1 MNSFQFSVFSFQLRG
16 VLAWAFPPRLTKP
29 TCNLNHRLDSDTTQQ
44 STSRWLKPTTDNRQ
58 PPFRRLIT
66 LILPLLFIV
75 VLFMLANWCF
85 PLPKARLHPPV
96 SQIVLDRN
104 GEWLRAFLAD
114 DGMWRI
120 ATSSQQP
127 AISKL
132 TAERIGQ
139 QPVLMADSHLPK
151 NPFTDSRRLMADSHL
166 LHQAILTSEDRWFY
180 YHYGINP
187 VSIATAFYDNLK
199 AGEVVRGGSTITMQ
213 LARLMEP
220 KARSIPNKLI
230 EMFRALQLEHAY
242 SKSEILTSYFNMLPY
257 GGNIVGTAAASRFY
271 FNKPQ
276 HALSL
281 GEAAL
286 LAAIPNAP
294 ERLRPDR
301 FPENAR
307 KARKKV
313 LNRLLARRQISERQW
328 QEAVQEPI
336 PHKRHPLPFKAPHL
350 SRLLVKHAKS
360 TTDDRIYTTI
370 DAQVQETAVRI
381 LREYLDAERKPNLR
395 GSHSTS
401 TGAIIV
407 MDTQS
412 RQVLA
417 MVGSH
422 DFFDRSALGQIN
434 GTLAPRSPGSAL
446 KPFVYALA
454 MEEGLITPETL
465 LFDVPV
471 TYAGYEPVNYDGK
484 YNGYVTARQALA
496 RSLNVPAV
504 NLNARLKNRTSNSPP
519 IQDSKARVGGSTLH
533 AFLKQAGISTLAP
546 AQKYGL
552 SMVLGGCEV
561 NLLELTTLYAGLA
574 NMGEFGPYQL
584 MLSRNSRRK
593 NSSQPSAVSS
603 QKDSQYTGNRKPK
616 AERER
621 SKRPENQSL
630 QRLLRKET
638 CFIITEMLTNA
649 QLPTNTVRNA
659 EAFERTMNL
668 PKIAWK
674 TGTSYGHRD
683 AWCIG
688 YSPKLTIGVWL
699 GNFNGKG
706 VPMLSG
712 TDAATPILFALFT
725 ALTGQDM
732 HGWFTEPEQL
742 KTRQVCA
749 LSGAPVS
756 SHCPVHKEDVYIPG
770 ISSVAVCTIHKRIY
784 VDEATGYSLCSHC
797 RKNSRQPSAVS
808 RQQNS
813 DQRSALSRKPIRGLR
828 RSQQESVTSTESLLT
843 EGFRKPK
850 VSESHSTTH
859 TVLNETQ
866 AQIFEEWPA
875 DAATWLAE
883 NGFAVSVLPKHNP
896 LCTGTIAGNAPI
908 ILSPAADTI
917 YYIREGIPLENQKI
931 RLTAS
936 ASSRT
941 QDLFWFL
948 DGELIFQGS
957 AGEQYWLTP
966 ARGKHVLTCVDAEG
980 RSATRPLHISLIR

>member
-1 MNSFQFSVFSFQLRG
+1 MMKNSYQSEPSTRLRYNTAKHELAVRVFSYQFWHNLWQ
-16 VLAWAFPPRLTKP
+16 VCFRLP
-29 TCNLNHRLDSDTTQQ
+29 LQGLL
-44 STSRWLKPTTDNRQ
+44 LKTVN
-58 PPFRRLIT
+58 RRLIT
-66 LILPLLFIV
+66 LMLPLFLIIT
-75 VLFMLANWCF
+75 LSMLANWCF

-114 DGMWRI
+114 DSMWRFSRQLSVI
-120 ATSSQQP
+120 SYQSQEVFDKPDTS
-127 AISKL
+127 L
-132 TAERIGQ
+132 TENSYREA
-139 QPVLMADSHLPK
+139 
-151 NPFTDSRRLMADSHL
+151 NTTTDNYF
-166 LHQAILTSEDRWFY
+166 LHQAMLTSEDRWFY

-187 VSIATAFYDNLK
+187 VSIATALYDNLK

-213 LARLMEP
+213 VARLMEP

-230 EMFRALQLEHAY
+230 EMFRALQLEHTY
-242 SKSEILTSYFNMLPY
+242 SKSEILTFYFNMLPY

-307 KARKKV
+307 KAREKV
-313 LNRLLARRQISERQW
+313 LNRLLARRQISEQQW
-328 QEAVQEPI
+328 QEATQEPI
-336 PHKRHPLPFKAPHL
+336 PRKRYPLPFKAPHL
-350 SRLLVKHAKS
+350 SRMLVKENRSHAKPYPS
-360 TTDDRIYTTI
+360 TRLPHLQRHEWMGKTDGRIYTTI
-370 DAQVQETAVRI
+370 DARVQETAVRT
-381 LREYLDAERKPNLR
+381 LSEYLEAERKLSLR

-407 MDTQS
+407 MDTQN
-412 RQVLA
+412 RHVLA

-422 DFFDRSALGQIN
+422 DFFDREALGQVN

-454 MEEGLITPETL
+454 MEQGLITPETL
-465 LFDVPV
+465 LFDVPI
-471 TYAGYEPVNYDGK
+471 TYAGYEPVNYNGK

-504 NLNARLKNRTSNSPP
+504 NLNARLKNRTSNSTP
-519 IQDSKARVGGSTLH
+519 IQHSKARVGGSTLH

-561 NLLELTTLYAGLA
+561 NLLELTTLYVGLA
-574 NMGEFGPYQL
+574 NMGEFGSYQL
-584 MLSRNSRRK
+584 TLPRNSRRGEVTSPLQGFRK
-593 NSSQPSAVSS
+593 PRVENHSSQH
-603 QKDSQYTGNRKPK
+603 
-616 AERER
+616 
-621 SKRPENQSL
+621 
-630 QRLLRKET
+630 LLRKET
-638 CFIITEMLTNA
+638 SFIITEMLTDS
-649 QLPTNTVRNA
+649 QLPTNTVKNP

-688 YSPKLTIGVWL
+688 YSPTLTIGVWL

-706 VPMLSG
+706 APMLSG
-712 TDAATPILFALFT
+712 AEAATPILFALFT
-725 ALTGQDM
+725 ALTGQDT
-732 HGWFTEPEQL
+732 HRWFTKPEQL

-756 SHCPVHKEDVYIPG
+756 SHCPVHKDDVYIPG

-784 VDEATGYSLCSHC
+784 VNEATGYSLCSHC
-797 RKNSRQPSAVS
+797 RKNSS
-808 RQQNS
+808 R
-813 DQRSALSRKPIRGLR
+813 RG
-828 RSQQESVTSTESLLT
+828 EVTSPLQ
-843 EGFRKPK
+843 GFRKPK
-850 VSESHSTTH
+850 AESHFTTD
-859 TVLNETQ
+859 TSLKDAQ

-875 DAATWLAE
+875 NAATWLAE
-883 NGFAVSVLPKHNP
+883 NGFAVPVLPKHNP

-908 ILSPAADTI
+908 ILSPAEDTI
-917 YYIREGIPLENQKI
+917 YYIREGVPLENQKI
-931 RLTAS
+931 RLIAS

-948 DGELIFQGS
+948 DGELIFQGN

-966 ARGKHVLTCVDAEG
+966 TKGKHVLTCVDAEG
-980 RSATRPLHISLIR
+980 RSATRPLHISVFN

>member
-1 MNSFQFSVFSFQLRG
+1 ML
-16 VLAWAFPPRLTKP
+16 P
-29 TCNLNHRLDSDTTQQ
+29 
-44 STSRWLKPTTDNRQ
+44 
-58 PPFRRLIT
+58 
-66 LILPLLFIV
+66 PLLIAT
-75 VLFMLANWCF
+75 LFMLGNWCF
-85 PLPKARLHPPV
+85 PLPKTRLHPPV

-114 DGMWRI
+114 DGMWRFSRQLSVI
-120 ATSSQQP
+120 SDQSQEVFDKP
-127 AISKL
+127 VRSL
-132 TAERIGQ
+132 TDNRKPI
-139 QPVLMADSHLPK
+139 
-151 NPFTDSRRLMADSHL
+151 TDNYL
-166 LHQAILTSEDRWFY
+166 LHQAILTSEDKWFY

-187 VSIATAFYDNLK
+187 VSIGTALYDNLK

-220 KARSIPNKLI
+220 KARNIPNKLI
-230 EMFRALQLEHAY
+230 EMFRAVQLEHTY
-242 SKSEILTSYFNMLPY
+242 SKSEILAFYFNMLPY

-307 KARKKV
+307 KAREKV
-313 LNRLLARRQISERQW
+313 LNRLLARRQISQQQW

-336 PHKRHPLPFKAPHL
+336 PHKHHPLPFKAPHL
-350 SRLLVKHAKS
+350 SRMLVKENRWSAKPIK
-360 TTDDRIYTTI
+360 DDRIYTTI
-370 DAQVQETAVRI
+370 DAKVQETAARI
-381 LREYLDAERKPNLR
+381 LNEYLVDAERQPSLR

-401 TGAIIV
+401 TGALIV
-407 MDTQS
+407 MDTQN
-412 RQVLA
+412 RHVLA

-422 DFFDRSALGQIN
+422 DFFDRKALGQIN

-454 MEEGLITPETL
+454 MEKGLITPETL

-471 TYAGYEPVNYDGK
+471 THADYTPVNYDGK

-504 NLNARLKNRTSNSPP
+504 NLTARLENST
-519 IQDSKARVGGSTLH
+519 AHVGGSTLH
-533 AFLKQAGISTLAP
+533 TFLKRAGISTLAP

-584 MLSRNSRRK
+584 TLPRNSQQK
-593 NSSQPSAVSS
+593 SGHQPSAISS
-603 QKDSQYTGNRKPK
+603 QSQDGSERLIPLNRPFPT
-616 AERER
+616 AESER
-621 SKRPENQSL
+621 SERLESHFT

-638 CFIITEMLTNA
+638 SFIITEMLTKS
-649 QLPTNTVRNA
+649 QLPTNTVKNP

-688 YSPKLTIGVWL
+688 YSPTLTIGVWL
-699 GNFNGKG
+699 GNFDGKG
-706 VPMLSG
+706 TPMLSG

-725 ALTGQDM
+725 ALTGQDT
-732 HGWFTEPEQL
+732 HRWFTKPEQL
-742 KTRQVCA
+742 KTRYVCA

-756 SHCPVHKEDVYIPG
+756 PHCPTHKEDVYIPG
-770 ISSVAVCTIHKRIY
+770 ISSVAVCSIHKRIY
-784 VDEATGYSLCSHC
+784 VDKTTGYSLCSHC
-797 RKNSRQPSAVS
+797 RIPNYG
-808 RQQNS
+808 N
-813 DQRSALSRKPIRGLR
+813 LGL
-828 RSQQESVTSTESLLT
+828 QT
-843 EGFRKPK
+843 
-850 VSESHSTTH
+850 SHSAGVLKRKTH
-859 TVLNETQ
+859 RGDISAE
-866 AQIFEEWPA
+866 AIKIFEEWPA

-883 NGFAVSVLPKHNP
+883 NGFAVSILPEHNP
-896 LCTGTIAGNAPI
+896 LCTGTIAGNAPV
-908 ILSPAADTI
+908 ILSPAENTI
-917 YYIREGIPLENQKI
+917 YYIREGVPLETQKI

-948 DGELIFQGS
+948 DGELIFRGN
-957 AGEQYWLTP
+957 AGKEYWLTP
-966 ARGKHVLTCVDAEG
+966 AKGKHVLTCVDAEG

>member
-1 MNSFQFSVFSFQLRG
+1 MMKNSYQSEPSTRLRYNTAKHELGIRVFSYQFWHNLWQ
-16 VLAWAFPPRLTKP
+16 VCFRLP
-29 TCNLNHRLDSDTTQQ
+29 LQGLL
-44 STSRWLKPTTDNRQ
+44 LKTVN
-58 PPFRRLIT
+58 RRLIT
-66 LILPLLFIV
+66 LMLPLFLIIT
-75 VLFMLANWCF
+75 LSMLANWCF

-114 DGMWRI
+114 DSMWRFSRQLSVI
-120 ATSSQQP
+120 SYQSQEVFDKPDTS
-127 AISKL
+127 L
-132 TAERIGQ
+132 TENSYREA
-139 QPVLMADSHLPK
+139 
-151 NPFTDSRRLMADSHL
+151 NTTTDNYF
-166 LHQAILTSEDRWFY
+166 LHQAMLTSEDRWFY

-187 VSIATAFYDNLK
+187 VSIATALYDNLK

-213 LARLMEP
+213 VARLMEP

-230 EMFRALQLEHAY
+230 EMFRALQLEHTY
-242 SKSEILTSYFNMLPY
+242 SKSEILTFYFNMLPY

-307 KARKKV
+307 KAREKV
-313 LNRLLARRQISERQW
+313 LNRLLARRQISEQQW
-328 QEAVQEPI
+328 QEATQEPI
-336 PHKRHPLPFKAPHL
+336 PRKRYPLPFKAPHL
-350 SRLLVKHAKS
+350 SRMLVKENRSHAKPYPS
-360 TTDDRIYTTI
+360 TRLPHLQRHEWMGKTDGRIYTTI
-370 DAQVQETAVRI
+370 DARVQETAVRI
-381 LREYLDAERKPNLR
+381 LSEYLEAERKLSLR

-407 MDTQS
+407 MDTQN
-412 RQVLA
+412 RHVLA

-422 DFFDRSALGQIN
+422 DFFDREALGQVN

-454 MEEGLITPETL
+454 MEQGLITPETL
-465 LFDVPV
+465 LFDVPI
-471 TYAGYEPVNYDGK
+471 TYAGYEPVNYNGK

-504 NLNARLKNRTSNSPP
+504 NLNARLKNRTSNSTP
-519 IQDSKARVGGSTLH
+519 IQHSKARVGGSTLH

-561 NLLELTTLYAGLA
+561 NLLELTTLYVGLA
-574 NMGEFGPYQL
+574 NMGEFGSYQL
-584 MLSRNSRRK
+584 TLPRNSRRGEVT
-593 NSSQPSAVSS
+593 SPLQ
-603 QKDSQYTGNRKPK
+603 GFRKP
-616 AERER
+616 RV
-621 SKRPENQSL
+621 ENHSPQH
-630 QRLLRKET
+630 LLRKET
-638 CFIITEMLTNA
+638 SFIITEMLTDS
-649 QLPTNTVRNA
+649 QLPTNTVKNP

-688 YSPKLTIGVWL
+688 YSPTLTIGVWL
-699 GNFNGKG
+699 GNFDGKG
-706 VPMLSG
+706 APMLSG
-712 TDAATPILFALFT
+712 AEAATPILFALFT
-725 ALTGQDM
+725 ALTGQDT
-732 HGWFTEPEQL
+732 HRWFTKPEQL

-756 SHCPVHKEDVYIPG
+756 SHCPVHKDDVYIPG

-784 VDEATGYSLCSHC
+784 VNEATGYSLCSHC
-797 RKNSRQPSAVS
+797 RKNSSQQSAVS
-808 RQQNS
+808 SQKDSQYTE
-813 DQRSALSRKPIRGLR
+813 SRKP
-828 RSQQESVTSTESLLT
+828 
-843 EGFRKPK
+843 KA
-850 VSESHSTTH
+850 ESHFTTD
-859 TVLNETQ
+859 TSLKDAQ

-875 DAATWLAE
+875 NAATWLAE
-883 NGFAVSVLPKHNP
+883 NGFAVPVLPKHNP

-908 ILSPAADTI
+908 ILSPAEDTI
-917 YYIREGIPLENQKI
+917 YYIREGVPLENQKI
-931 RLTAS
+931 RLIAS

-948 DGELIFQGS
+948 DGELIFQGN
-957 AGEQYWLTP
+957 AAEQYWLTP
-966 ARGKHVLTCVDAEG
+966 TKGKHVLTCVDAEG
-980 RSATRPLHISLIR
+980 RSATRPLHISVFN

>member
-1 MNSFQFSVFSFQLRG
+1 MG
-16 VLAWAFPPRLTKP
+16 IWALFHYVSQWYLVCVNAIGDLFAQKAGPSG
-29 TCNLNHRLDSDTTQQ
+29 DD
-44 STSRWLKPTTDNRQ
+44 
-58 PPFRRLIT
+58 FRRLTAILLT
-66 LILPLLFIV
+66 ADYQKKCKKIVWLFPFLLIAIF
-75 VLFMLANWCF
+75 FTLANWCF

-120 ATSSQQP
+120 AVSSQQS
-127 AISKL
+127 AVSKEGSVIESDTQL
-132 TAERIGQ
+132 PQAPESREPRAE
-139 QPVLMADSHLPK
+139 SH
-151 NPFTDSRRLMADSHL
+151 F

-187 VSIATAFYDNLK
+187 VSLATAFYDNLK

-220 KARSIPNKLI
+220 KARTIPNKLI
-230 EMFRALQLEHAY
+230 EMFRALQFEHTY
-242 SKSEILTSYFNMLPY
+242 SKSEILTFYFNMLPY

-286 LAAIPNAP
+286 LAVIPNAP

-307 KARKKV
+307 KAREKV
-313 LNRLLARRQISERQW
+313 LNRLLARRLISEQQW
-328 QEAVQEPI
+328 QEAVREPI

-350 SRLLVKHAKS
+350 SRMLAKHAKS
-360 TTDDRIYTTI
+360 TINGRIYTTI
-370 DAQVQETAVRI
+370 DAKVQATAARI
-381 LREYLDAERKPNLR
+381 LREYLDAERKPSLR

-412 RQVLA
+412 RHVLA

-454 MEEGLITPETL
+454 MEDGLITPETL

-504 NLNARLKNRTSNSPP
+504 NLNARLKN
-519 IQDSKARVGGSTLH
+519 VTLH

-574 NMGEFGPYQL
+574 NMGEFGHYQL
-584 MLSRNSRRK
+584 TLSEPIFRQTSSDLAEGSR
-593 NSSQPSAVSS
+593 AG
-603 QKDSQYTGNRKPK
+603 T
-616 AERER
+616 R
-621 SKRPENQSL
+621 SYNKSGA
-630 QRLLRKET
+630 QRLLGKET
-638 CFIITEMLTNA
+638 SFIITEMLTNS
-649 QLPTNTVRNA
+649 QLPTNTVRNP

-699 GNFNGKG
+699 GNFDGKG
-706 VPMLSG
+706 APMLSG

-725 ALTGQDM
+725 ALTGQNT
-732 HGWFTEPEQL
+732 HRWFTKPEQL

-756 SHCPVHKEDVYIPG
+756 SHCPVHKEDMYIPG

-797 RKNSRQPSAVS
+797 RKNSHQPSAVS
-808 RQQNS
+808 RQKNS
-813 DQRSALSRKPIRGLR
+813 EYIGSRKP
-828 RSQQESVTSTESLLT
+828 
-843 EGFRKPK
+843 KA
-850 VSESHSTTH
+850 ESHSAIH
-859 TVLNETQ
+859 TSLNE

-883 NGFAVSVLPKHNP
+883 NGFAVSVLPEHNP
-896 LCTGTIAGNAPI
+896 LCTGTIAGNAPV
-908 ILSPAADTI
+908 ILSPAEDTI

-980 RSATRPLHISLIR
+980 RSATRPLHISSIR

>member
-1 MNSFQFSVFSFQLRG
+1 MLSFL
-16 VLAWAFPPRLTKP
+16 
-29 TCNLNHRLDSDTTQQ
+29 
-44 STSRWLKPTTDNRQ
+44 
-58 PPFRRLIT
+58 LIV
-66 LILPLLFIV
+66 I
-75 VLFMLANWCF
+75 LFMLANWCF

-114 DGMWRI
+114 DGMWRF
-120 ATSSQQP
+120 SYQSQQIFNKSAP
-127 AISKL
+127 SL
-132 TAERIGQ
+132 TQ
-139 QPVLMADSHLPK
+139 NSHYGT
-151 NPFTDSRRLMADSHL
+151 NATTDTYSPL
-166 LHQAILTSEDRWFY
+166 LHQAILISEDRWFY

-187 VSIATAFYDNLK
+187 ISIATAIYDNLK

-220 KARSIPNKLI
+220 KARNIPNKFI
-230 EMFRALQLEHAY
+230 EMFRAFQLEHAY
-242 SKSEILTSYFNMLPY
+242 SKSEILTFYFNMLPY

-276 HALSL
+276 HTLSL

-307 KARKKV
+307 KAREKV
-313 LNRLLARRQISERQW
+313 LNRLLARRQISEQQW

-336 PHKRHPLPFKAPHL
+336 PHKRYPLPFKAPHL
-350 SRLLVKHAKS
+350 SRLLIKENRKKFGVRNPSHS
-360 TTDDRIYTTI
+360 RTTNGRIHTTI
-370 DAQVQETAVRI
+370 DAKVQDTAAR
-381 LREYLDAERKPNLR
+381 LLSEYLGDAARKPSLR

-407 MDTQS
+407 MDTQN
-412 RQVLA
+412 RHILA

-422 DFFDRSALGQIN
+422 DFFDRKALGQIN

-454 MEEGLITPETL
+454 MQEGLITPETL

-471 TYAGYEPVNYDGK
+471 TYAGYTPVNYDGK

-504 NLNARLKNRTSNSPP
+504 SLNARLKNR
-519 IQDSKARVGGSTLH
+519 TLH

-584 MLSRNSRRK
+584 TK
-593 NSSQPSAVSS
+593 PHQP
-603 QKDSQYTGNRKPK
+603 KTENY
-616 AERER
+616 
-621 SKRPENQSL
+621 SK
-630 QRLLRKET
+630 RLLRQET
-638 CFIITEMLTNA
+638 SFIITEMLTNS
-649 QLPTNTVRNA
+649 QLPTNTVKNP

-688 YSPKLTIGVWL
+688 YSPTFTIGVWL
-699 GNFNGKG
+699 GNFDGKG
-706 VPMLSG
+706 TPMLSG

-725 ALTGQDM
+725 ALTGQDT
-732 HGWFTEPEQL
+732 HHWFTKPEQL
-742 KTRQVCA
+742 KTRQVCT

-756 SHCPVHKEDVYIPG
+756 PHCPTHKEDVYIPG
-770 ISSVAVCTIHKRIY
+770 VSSVTVCAIHKPIY
-784 VDEATGYSLCSHC
+784 VDESTGYSLCSHC
-797 RKNSRQPSAVS
+797 WGNNDGSTGPS
-808 RQQNS
+808 
-813 DQRSALSRKPIRGLR
+813 K
-828 RSQQESVTSTESLLT
+828 
-843 EGFRKPK
+843 K
-850 VSESHSTTH
+850 
-859 TVLNETQ
+859 
-866 AQIFEEWPA
+866 IFEEWPA

-883 NGFAVSVLPKHNP
+883 NGFAVSVLPAHNP
-896 LCTGTIAGNAPI
+896 LCTGTISGNAPI
-908 ILSPAADTI
+908 ILSPAEDTT
-917 YYIREGIPLENQKI
+917 YYIREGVSLENQKI

-948 DGELIFQGS
+948 DGELIFQGN

-966 ARGKHVLTCVDAEG
+966 TKGKHVLTCVDAEG
-980 RSATRPLHISLIR
+980 RSATRPLHISVIR

>member
-1 MNSFQFSVFSFQLRG
+1 MMNRFQFSVFVGAGLPRPYRG
-16 VLAWAFPPRLTKP
+16 FRLTRP
-29 TCNLNHRLDSDTTQQ
+29 PYNGHPLFGRLMAVMLS
-44 STSRWLKPTTDNRQ
+44 LL
-58 PPFRRLIT
+58 LIV
-66 LILPLLFIV
+66 ILY
-75 VLFMLANWCF
+75 MLANWCF
-85 PLPKARLHPPV
+85 PLPKARLHPPI

-114 DGMWRI
+114 DGMWRFSRQSSVI
-120 ATSSQQP
+120 RHQAQEVFDKPDTSVRAGLP
-127 AISKL
+127 RPY
-132 TAERIGQ
+132 ENR
-139 QPVLMADSHLPK
+139 HLK
-151 NPFTDSRRLMADSHL
+151 TDNYL

-187 VSIATAFYDNLK
+187 VSIATAIYDNLK

-220 KARSIPNKLI
+220 KARNIPNKLI
-230 EMFRALQLEHAY
+230 EMFRALQLENAY
-242 SKSEILTSYFNMLPY
+242 SKSEILRFYFNMLPY

-307 KARKKV
+307 KAREKV
-313 LNRLLARRQISERQW
+313 LNRLLARRHISEQQW

-336 PHKRHPLPFKAPHL
+336 PHKRYPLPFKAPHL
-350 SRLLVKHAKS
+350 SRLLIKENRKKFGVRNPSHS
-360 TTDDRIYTTI
+360 QTTNGRIHTTI
-370 DAQVQETAVRI
+370 DAKVQGTAARI
-381 LREYLDAERKPNLR
+381 LNEYLVDAARKPSLR

-407 MDTQS
+407 MDT
-412 RQVLA
+412 RNRHVLA

-422 DFFDRSALGQIN
+422 DFFDRKAFGQIN

-471 TYAGYEPVNYDGK
+471 THADYTPVNYDGK
-484 YNGYVTARQALA
+484 YNGYITARQALA

-504 NLNARLKNRTSNSPP
+504 NLNARLKNR
-519 IQDSKARVGGSTLH
+519 TLH

-584 MLSRNSRRK
+584 TKRPHLK
-593 NSSQPSAVSS
+593 TENSS
-603 QKDSQYTGNRKPK
+603 K
-616 AERER
+616 
-621 SKRPENQSL
+621 
-630 QRLLRKET
+630 RLLRQET
-638 CFIITEMLTNA
+638 SFIITEMLTNS
-649 QLPTNTVRNA
+649 QLPTNTVKNP
-659 EAFERTMNL
+659 EAFERTLNL

-688 YSPKLTIGVWL
+688 YSPTLTIGVWL
-699 GNFNGKG
+699 GNFDGKG
-706 VPMLSG
+706 TPLLSG

-725 ALTGQDM
+725 ALTGQDT
-732 HGWFTEPEQL
+732 HHWFTKPEQL
-742 KTRQVCA
+742 KTRPVCA

-756 SHCPVHKEDVYIPG
+756 PHCPTHKEDVYIPG
-770 ISSVAVCTIHKRIY
+770 VSSVAVCGMHKRIY

-797 RKNSRQPSAVS
+797 RGNSY
-808 RQQNS
+808 
-813 DQRSALSRKPIRGLR
+813 RSAGHAK
-828 RSQQESVTSTESLLT
+828 
-843 EGFRKPK
+843 K
-850 VSESHSTTH
+850 
-859 TVLNETQ
+859 
-866 AQIFEEWPA
+866 IFEEWPA

-883 NGFAVSVLPKHNP
+883 NGFAVSILPAHNP
-896 LCTGTIAGNAPI
+896 LCTGTIAGNVPI
-908 ILSPAADTI
+908 ILSPAEDTI
-917 YYIREGIPLENQKI
+917 YYIREGVPLENQKI

-948 DGELIFQGS
+948 DGALIFQGK

-966 ARGKHVLTCVDAEG
+966 IRGKHVLTCVDAEG
-980 RSATRPLHISLIR
+980 RSATRPLHIKAYN

>member
-1 MNSFQFSVFSFQLRG
+1 MKSFQFSVFSFQLRG
-16 VLAWAFPPRLTKP
+16 FRLTRSP
-29 TCNLNHRLDSDTTQQ
+29 YNRQL
-44 STSRWLKPTTDNRQ
+44 TTDTRH
-58 PPFRRLIT
+58 PLFRRLIIFM
-66 LILPLLFIV
+66 LPPLLIAT
-75 VLFMLANWCF
+75 LFMLANWCF

-120 ATSSQQP
+120 ASR
-127 AISKL
+127 L
-132 TAERIGQ
+132 TAERGAQ
-139 QPVLMADSHLPK
+139 QPMLMADS
-151 NPFTDSRRLMADSHL
+151 RL
-166 LHQAILTSEDRWFY
+166 LHQAILTSEDKWFY

-187 VSIATAFYDNLK
+187 VSIATAIYDNLK

-220 KARSIPNKLI
+220 KARNIPNKLI
-230 EMFRALQLEHAY
+230 EMFRAVQLEHAY
-242 SKSEILTSYFNMLPY
+242 SKSEILASYFNMLPY
-257 GGNIVGTAAASRFY
+257 GGNIVGTAAAARFY

-307 KARKKV
+307 KAREKV
-313 LNRLLARRQISERQW
+313 LNRLLARRQISQQQW

-350 SRLLVKHAKS
+350 SRMLVKKNHWSATSKK
-360 TTDDRIYTTI
+360 DGRIYTTI
-370 DAQVQETAVRI
+370 DAKVQETAARI
-381 LREYLDAERKPNLR
+381 LNEYLVDAERHPSLR

-401 TGAIIV
+401 TGAVIV
-407 MDTQS
+407 MDTQN
-412 RQVLA
+412 RHVLA

-422 DFFDRSALGQIN
+422 DFFDRKALGQIN
-434 GTLAPRSPGSAL
+434 GTLAPRSPGSTL

-471 TYAGYEPVNYDGK
+471 THADYTPVNYDGK

-504 NLNARLKNRTSNSPP
+504 NLMARLENST
-519 IQDSKARVGGSTLH
+519 ARVGGSTLH

-584 MLSRNSRRK
+584 TLPRNSQQK
-593 NSSQPSAVSS
+593 SGNQQSAISSQFQDGS
-603 QKDSQYTGNRKPK
+603 
-616 AERER
+616 ER
-621 SKRPENQSL
+621 SIPLNRRFPTAESEHSERL
-630 QRLLRKET
+630 ESHFTQRLLRKET
-638 CFIITEMLTNA
+638 SFIITEMLTES
-649 QLPTNTVRNA
+649 QLPTNTVKNP

-688 YSPKLTIGVWL
+688 YSPTLTIGVWL
-699 GNFNGKG
+699 GNFDGKG
-706 VPMLSG
+706 TPMLSG

-725 ALTGQDM
+725 ALTGQDT
-732 HGWFTEPEQL
+732 HRWFTKPEQL
-742 KTRQVCA
+742 KIRHVCA

-756 SHCPVHKEDVYIPG
+756 PHCPTHKEDVYIPG
-770 ISSVAVCTIHKRIY
+770 ISSVAVCSIHKRIY
-784 VDEATGYSLCSHC
+784 VDKTTGYSLCSHC
-797 RKNSRQPSAVS
+797 RIPNYGNLGLQTSHSAGVIK
-808 RQQNS
+808 
-813 DQRSALSRKPIRGLR
+813 RKPHKGDI
-828 RSQQESVTSTESLLT
+828 SVVE
-843 EGFRKPK
+843 
-850 VSESHSTTH
+850 
-859 TVLNETQ
+859 

-883 NGFAVSVLPKHNP
+883 NGFAVSILPEHNP
-896 LCTGTIAGNAPI
+896 LCTRTIAGNAPV
-908 ILSPAADTI
+908 ILSPAENTI
-917 YYIREGIPLENQKI
+917 YYIREGVPLENQKI

-948 DGELIFQGS
+948 DGALIFRGN
-957 AGEQYWLTP
+957 AGKEYWLTP
-966 ARGKHVLTCVDAEG
+966 ARGKYVLTCVDAEG

>member
-1 MNSFQFSVFSFQLRG
+1 MMKNSYQSEPSTRLRYNTAKHKLGIRVFSYQFWHNLWQ
-16 VLAWAFPPRLTKP
+16 VCFRLP
-29 TCNLNHRLDSDTTQQ
+29 LQGLL
-44 STSRWLKPTTDNRQ
+44 LKTVN
-58 PPFRRLIT
+58 RRLIT
-66 LILPLLFIV
+66 LMLPLFLIIT
-75 VLFMLANWCF
+75 LSMLANWCF

-114 DGMWRI
+114 DGMWRFSRQLSEKR
-120 ATSSQQP
+120 ALLNENL
-127 AISKL
+127 L
-132 TAERIGQ
+132 TENRQ
-139 QPVLMADSHLPK
+139 LK
-151 NPFTDSRRLMADSHL
+151 TENYW
-166 LHQAILTSEDRWFY
+166 LHQAMLTSEDRWFY

-187 VSIATAFYDNLK
+187 VSIATALYDNLK

-213 LARLMEP
+213 VARLMKP

-230 EMFRALQLEHAY
+230 EMFRALQLEHTY
-242 SKSEILTSYFNMLPY
+242 SKSEILTFYFNMLPY

-276 HALSL
+276 HVLSL

-307 KARKKV
+307 KAREKV
-313 LNRLLARRQISERQW
+313 LNRLLARRQISEQQW

-336 PHKRHPLPFKAPHL
+336 PRKRYPLPFKAPHL
-350 SRLLVKHAKS
+350 SRMLVKKAVSRQPSAVSKERNVS
-360 TTDDRIYTTI
+360 GTLASLLKTESRKPKAIPPTTDGRIYTTI
-370 DAQVQETAVRI
+370 DARVQETAVRI
-381 LREYLDAERKPNLR
+381 LSEYLEAERKLSLR

-407 MDTQS
+407 MHTQN
-412 RQVLA
+412 RHVLA

-422 DFFDRSALGQIN
+422 DFFDREALGQVN

-454 MEEGLITPETL
+454 MEQGLITPETL
-465 LFDVPV
+465 LFDVPI
-471 TYAGYEPVNYDGK
+471 TYAGYEPVNYNGK

-504 NLNARLKNRTSNSPP
+504 NLNARLKNRTSNSTP
-519 IQDSKARVGGSTLH
+519 IQHSKARVGGSTLH

-561 NLLELTTLYAGLA
+561 NLLELTTLYVGLA
-574 NMGEFGPYQL
+574 NMGEFGSYQL
-584 MLSRNSRRK
+584 TLPRNSHQFPSAI
-593 NSSQPSAVSS
+593 SSQQEGVTS
-603 QKDSQYTGNRKPK
+603 
-616 AERER
+616 
-621 SKRPENQSL
+621 PENQSS

-638 CFIITEMLTNA
+638 SFIITEMLTDS
-649 QLPTNTVRNA
+649 QLPTNTVKNP

-688 YSPKLTIGVWL
+688 YSPTLTIGVWL
-699 GNFNGKG
+699 GNFDGKG
-706 VPMLSG
+706 APMLSG
-712 TDAATPILFALFT
+712 AEAATPILFALFT
-725 ALTGQDM
+725 ALTGQDT
-732 HGWFTEPEQL
+732 HRWFTKPEQL

-756 SHCPVHKEDVYIPG
+756 SHCPVHKDDVYIPG

-784 VDEATGYSLCSHC
+784 VNEATGYSLCSHC
-797 RKNSRQPSAVS
+797 RKNSSQQSAVS
-808 RQQNS
+808 SQKDSQYTE
-813 DQRSALSRKPIRGLR
+813 SRKP
-828 RSQQESVTSTESLLT
+828 
-843 EGFRKPK
+843 KA
-850 VSESHSTTH
+850 ESHFTTD
-859 TVLNETQ
+859 TSLKDAQ

-875 DAATWLAE
+875 NAATWLAE
-883 NGFAVSVLPKHNP
+883 NGFAVPVLPKHNP

-908 ILSPAADTI
+908 ILSPAEDTI
-917 YYIREGIPLENQKI
+917 YYIREGVPLENQKI
-931 RLTAS
+931 RLIAS

-948 DGELIFQGS
+948 DGELIFQGN
-957 AGEQYWLTP
+957 AAEQYWLTP
-966 ARGKHVLTCVDAEG
+966 TKGKHVLTCVDAEG
-980 RSATRPLHISLIR
+980 RSATRPLHISVF

>member
-1 MNSFQFSVFSFQLRG
+1 MRNSYRKNGYRLSVIGYWLRERFVKSDPSLTDDRQL
-16 VLAWAFPPRLTKP
+16 FP
-29 TCNLNHRLDSDTTQQ
+29 
-44 STSRWLKPTTDNRQ
+44 
-58 PPFRRLIT
+58 RRLIT
-66 LILPLLFIV
+66 LMLPFLLIAT
-75 VLFMLANWCF
+75 LFMLANWCF
-85 PLPKARLHPPV
+85 PLPKVRLHPPI

-120 ATSSQQP
+120 AVSHQP
-127 AISKL
+127 SAVSK
-132 TAERIGQ
+132 I
-139 QPVLMADSHLPK
+139 ADSRTVLTTK
-151 NPFTDSRRLMADSHL
+151 QADSYSPL
-166 LHQAILTSEDRWFY
+166 LHQATLTSEDRWFY

-187 VSIATAFYDNLK
+187 VSIATAFYDNLR

-220 KARSIPNKLI
+220 KARTIPNKLI
-230 EMFRALQLEHAY
+230 EMFRALQLEQAY
-242 SKSEILTSYFNMLPY
+242 SKSEILTFYFNMLPY

-301 FPENAR
+301 FPENAQ
-307 KARKKV
+307 KAREKV
-313 LNRLLARRQISERQW
+313 LNRLLARRQISEQQW

-336 PHKRHPLPFKAPHL
+336 PHKRYPLPFKAPHL
-350 SRLLVKHAKS
+350 SRMLVKEKRYRSQIQSKFTKNPILTTEKSAQNLIVKNAKPLPS
-360 TTDDRIYTTI
+360 TRALLDVSEDELMVKTDGRIYTTI
-370 DAQVQETAVRI
+370 DAKVQETAVRI
-381 LREYLDAERKPNLR
+381 LREYLDAERQPSLR

-407 MDTQS
+407 MDTQN
-412 RQVLA
+412 RHVLA

-504 NLNARLKNRTSNSPP
+504 NLNARLKN
-519 IQDSKARVGGSTLH
+519 VTLH
-533 AFLKQAGISTLAP
+533 AFLKQTGISTLAP
-546 AQKYGL
+546 AQRYGL

-574 NMGEFGPYQL
+574 NMGEFGLYQL
-584 MLSRNSRRK
+584 MLPR
-593 NSSQPSAVSS
+593 NSSQQEGVTS
-603 QKDSQYTGNRKPK
+603 
-616 AERER
+616 
-621 SKRPENQSL
+621 PENRSPL
-630 QRLLRKET
+630 RLLRKET
-638 CFIITEMLTNA
+638 SFIITEMLTNS
-649 QLPTNTVRNA
+649 QLPTNTVRNP

-688 YSPKLTIGVWL
+688 YSPTLTIGVWL
-699 GNFNGKG
+699 GNFDGKG
-706 VPMLSG
+706 APMLSG

-725 ALTGQDM
+725 ALTGQDT
-732 HGWFTEPEQL
+732 HHWFTKPEQL

-756 SHCPVHKEDVYIPG
+756 SYCPVHKEDVYIPG
-770 ISSVAVCTIHKRIY
+770 ISSVAVCTMHKRIY

-797 RKNSRQPSAVS
+797 RNLPTAAR
-808 RQQNS
+808 
-813 DQRSALSRKPIRGLR
+813 RKEHD
-828 RSQQESVTSTESLLT
+828 SHFTSGTS
-843 EGFRKPK
+843 FND
-850 VSESHSTTH
+850 V
-859 TVLNETQ
+859 Q

-883 NGFAVSVLPKHNP
+883 NGFAVSVLPEHNP
-896 LCTGTIAGNAPI
+896 LCTGTIAGNAPV
-908 ILSPAADTI
+908 ILSPAEDTI
-917 YYIREGIPLENQKI
+917 YYIREGIPLKNQKI

-948 DGELIFQGS
+948 DGELIFQGN

-980 RSATRPLHISLIR
+980 RSATRPLHISVIR

>member
-1 MNSFQFSVFSFQLRG
+1 MLSFL
-16 VLAWAFPPRLTKP
+16 
-29 TCNLNHRLDSDTTQQ
+29 
-44 STSRWLKPTTDNRQ
+44 
-58 PPFRRLIT
+58 LIV
-66 LILPLLFIV
+66 I
-75 VLFMLANWCF
+75 LFMLANWCF

-114 DGMWRI
+114 DGMWRF
-120 ATSSQQP
+120 SYQSQQIFNTSAP
-127 AISKL
+127 SL
-132 TAERIGQ
+132 TQ
-139 QPVLMADSHLPK
+139 NSHYGT
-151 NPFTDSRRLMADSHL
+151 NATTDTYSPL
-166 LHQAILTSEDRWFY
+166 LHQAILISEDRWFY

-187 VSIATAFYDNLK
+187 ISIATAIYDNLK

-220 KARSIPNKLI
+220 KARNIPNKFI
-230 EMFRALQLEHAY
+230 EMFRAFQLEHAY
-242 SKSEILTSYFNMLPY
+242 SKSEILTFYFNMLPY

-276 HALSL
+276 HTLSL

-307 KARKKV
+307 KAREKV
-313 LNRLLARRQISERQW
+313 LNRLLARRQISEQQW

-336 PHKRHPLPFKAPHL
+336 PHKRYPLPFKAPHL
-350 SRLLVKHAKS
+350 SRLLIKENRKKFGVRNPSHS
-360 TTDDRIYTTI
+360 RTTNGRIHTTI
-370 DAQVQETAVRI
+370 DAKVQDTAAR
-381 LREYLDAERKPNLR
+381 LLNEYLVDAARKPSLR
-395 GSHSTS
+395 GSHSTG

-407 MDTQS
+407 MDTQN
-412 RQVLA
+412 RHILA

-422 DFFDRSALGQIN
+422 DFFDRKALGQIN

-446 KPFVYALA
+446 KPFAYALA

-471 TYAGYEPVNYDGK
+471 TYADYTPVNYDGK

-504 NLNARLKNRTSNSPP
+504 NLNARLKNR
-519 IQDSKARVGGSTLH
+519 TLH

-584 MLSRNSRRK
+584 TK
-593 NSSQPSAVSS
+593 PHQP
-603 QKDSQYTGNRKPK
+603 KTENH
-616 AERER
+616 
-621 SKRPENQSL
+621 SK
-630 QRLLRKET
+630 RLLRQET
-638 CFIITEMLTNA
+638 SFIITEMLTNS
-649 QLPTNTVRNA
+649 QLPTNTVKNP

-688 YSPKLTIGVWL
+688 YSPTFTIGVWL
-699 GNFNGKG
+699 GNFDGKG
-706 VPMLSG
+706 TPMLSG

-725 ALTGQDM
+725 ALTGQDT
-732 HGWFTEPEQL
+732 HHWFTKPEQL

-756 SHCPVHKEDVYIPG
+756 PHCPTHKEDVYIPG
-770 ISSVAVCTIHKRIY
+770 VSSVAVCAIHKPIY
-784 VDEATGYSLCSHC
+784 VDESTGYSLCSHC
-797 RKNSRQPSAVS
+797 WGNNDGSTGPS
-808 RQQNS
+808 
-813 DQRSALSRKPIRGLR
+813 K
-828 RSQQESVTSTESLLT
+828 
-843 EGFRKPK
+843 K
-850 VSESHSTTH
+850 
-859 TVLNETQ
+859 
-866 AQIFEEWPA
+866 IFEEWPA

-883 NGFAVSVLPKHNP
+883 NGFAVSVLPAHNP
-896 LCTGTIAGNAPI
+896 LCTGTISGNAPI
-908 ILSPAADTI
+908 ILSPAEDTT
-917 YYIREGIPLENQKI
+917 YYIREGVSLENQKI

-948 DGELIFQGS
+948 DGELIFQGN

-966 ARGKHVLTCVDAEG
+966 TRGKHVLTCVDAEG
-980 RSATRPLHISLIR
+980 RSATRPLHISVIR

>member
-1 MNSFQFSVFSFQLRG
+1 MMNSFQFSVFSFQLRG
-16 VLAWAFPPRLTKP
+16 FRLTSP
-29 TCNLNHRLDSDTTQQ
+29 SYNRHPLFGRLMPVMLSF
-44 STSRWLKPTTDNRQ
+44 L
-58 PPFRRLIT
+58 LIV
-66 LILPLLFIV
+66 ILLMV
-75 VLFMLANWCF
+75 ANWCF
-85 PLPKARLHPPV
+85 PLPKARLHPSP
-96 SQIVLDRN
+96 SRIVLDRN
-104 GEWLRAFLAD
+104 GEWLRAFLAE

-120 ATSSQQP
+120 AVSRQQEGIVKRKP
-127 AISKL
+127 L
-132 TAERIGQ
+132 
-139 QPVLMADSHLPK
+139 
-151 NPFTDSRRLMADSHL
+151 TDSRQPIANSRL

-220 KARSIPNKLI
+220 KARNVPNKLI
-230 EMFRALQLEHAY
+230 EMFRALQLEHTY
-242 SKSEILTSYFNMLPY
+242 SKSEILTFYFNMLPY

-307 KARKKV
+307 KAREKV
-313 LNRLLARRQISERQW
+313 LNRLLTHRQISKQ
-328 QEAVQEPI
+328 QCLEASQEPI
-336 PHKRHPLPFKAPHL
+336 PKKRYPLPFKAPHL
-350 SRLLVKHAKS
+350 ARMLVKENRWHAKP
-360 TTDDRIYTTI
+360 TADGRIYTTI
-370 DAQVQETAVRI
+370 DVKVQETAVRI
-381 LREYLDAERKPNLR
+381 LREYLDAERKPSLR

-407 MDTQS
+407 MDTQT
-412 RQVLA
+412 RHVLA

-422 DFFDRSALGQIN
+422 DFFDRMALGQIN

-454 MEEGLITPETL
+454 MEQGLVTPETL

-484 YNGYVTARQALA
+484 YNGYVSARQALA

-504 NLNARLKNRTSNSPP
+504 NLNARLKD
-519 IQDSKARVGGSTLH
+519 ITLH
-533 AFLKQAGISTLAP
+533 AFLKQAGISTLVP

-561 NLLELTTLYAGLA
+561 NLLELTTFYAGLA
-574 NMGEFGPYQL
+574 NMGEFGSYQL
-584 MLSRNSRRK
+584 TKSRTEN
-593 NSSQPSAVSS
+593 
-603 QKDSQYTGNRKPK
+603 DSK
-616 AERER
+616 
-621 SKRPENQSL
+621 
-630 QRLLRKET
+630 RLLREET
-638 CFIITEMLTNA
+638 SFIITEMLTNS
-649 QLPTNTVRNA
+649 QLPTNTVKNP
-659 EAFERTMNL
+659 EAFARTMNL

-683 AWCIG
+683 AWSIG
-688 YSPKLTIGVWL
+688 YSPTLTIGVWL

-706 VPMLSG
+706 APMLSG

-725 ALTGQDM
+725 ALTGQDT
-732 HGWFTEPEQL
+732 HRWFTKPERL

-756 SHCPVHKEDVYIPG
+756 PHCPTHKEDVYIPG
-770 ISSVAVCTIHKRIY
+770 ISSVAVCAIHKRIY

-797 RKNSRQPSAVS
+797 RNLPTP
-808 RQQNS
+808 
-813 DQRSALSRKPIRGLR
+813 DERKEHG
-828 RSQQESVTSTESLLT
+828 
-843 EGFRKPK
+843 
-850 VSESHSTTH
+850 SHSITRTS
-859 TVLNETQ
+859 LNDAQT
-866 AQIFEEWPA
+866 QIFEEWPA

-883 NGFAVSVLPKHNP
+883 NGFAVPVMPEHNP

-917 YYIREGIPLENQKI
+917 YYIREGVPLENQKI
-931 RLTAS
+931 RLIAS
-936 ASSRT
+936 ASNRT
-941 QDLFWFL
+941 QNLFWFL
-948 DGELIFQGS
+948 DGELIFHGN
-957 AGEQYWLTP
+957 AAAQYWLTP
-966 ARGKHVLTCVDAEG
+966 VRGKHVLTCVDAEG
-980 RSATRPLHISLIR
+980 RSATRPLHISVIQ

>member
-1 MNSFQFSVFSFQLRG
+1 MRKRRIAVSTDFFFKKILSAIRRQQKRIVGITNVCNRHKDQLTAVG
-16 VLAWAFPPRLTKP
+16 
-29 TCNLNHRLDSDTTQQ
+29 
-44 STSRWLKPTTDNRQ
+44 
-58 PPFRRLIT
+58 FRRLTATKKKIFW
-66 LILPLLFIV
+66 LLPLFLIII
-75 VLFMLANWCF
+75 LFMLANWRF
-85 PLPKARLHPPV
+85 PLPKARLHPPT
-96 SQIVLDRN
+96 SRIVLDRN

-114 DGMWRI
+114 DGMWRFSRQ
-120 ATSSQQP
+120 SSV
-127 AISKL
+127 ISHQSQEVFGKL
-132 TAERIGQ
+132 D
-139 QPVLMADSHLPK
+139 PSL
-151 NPFTDSRRLMADSHL
+151 TDNRKLITDNYL

-187 VSIATAFYDNLK
+187 VSIVTALYDNLK

-220 KARSIPNKLI
+220 KARNIPNKLI

-242 SKSEILTSYFNMLPY
+242 SKSEILTFYFNMLPY

-307 KARKKV
+307 KAREKV
-313 LNRLLARRQISERQW
+313 LNRLLARRQISKQQW
-328 QEAVQEPI
+328 QEASQEPI
-336 PHKRHPLPFKAPHL
+336 PKKRYPLPFKAPHL
-350 SRLLVKHAKS
+350 ARTLVKEENRWHAKS
-360 TTDDRIYTTI
+360 TTDGRIYTTI
-370 DAQVQETAVRI
+370 DAKVQETAVRI
-381 LREYLDAERKPNLR
+381 LREYLEAERKPSLR
-395 GSHSTS
+395 GSHNTS

-407 MDTQS
+407 MDSQN
-412 RQVLA
+412 RHVLA

-422 DFFDRSALGQIN
+422 DFFDRMASGQIN

-454 MEEGLITPETL
+454 MEQGLVTPETL

-484 YNGYVTARQALA
+484 YNGYVSARQALA

-504 NLNARLKNRTSNSPP
+504 NLNARLKN
-519 IQDSKARVGGSTLH
+519 VTLH

-584 MLSRNSRRK
+584 ILPR
-593 NSSQPSAVSS
+593 NSSQKNGNQPSAISRQS
-603 QKDSQYTGNRKPK
+603 QEES
-616 AERER
+616 ER
-621 SKRPENQSL
+621 SIPLNRQPTADSECSERPESHFS
-630 QRLLRKET
+630 QRLLREET
-638 CFIITEMLTNA
+638 SFIITEMLTNS
-649 QLPTNTVRNA
+649 QLPTNTVKNP
-659 EAFERTMNL
+659 EAFVRTMNL

-688 YSPKLTIGVWL
+688 YSPTLTIGVWL
-699 GNFNGKG
+699 GNFDGKG
-706 VPMLSG
+706 APMLSG

-725 ALTGQDM
+725 ALTGQDT
-732 HGWFTEPEQL
+732 HRWFTKPEQL
-742 KTRQVCA
+742 KTRQVCT

-756 SHCPVHKEDVYIPG
+756 LYCPTHKDDIYIPG
-770 ISSVAVCTIHKRIY
+770 ISSVAVCAIHKPIY

-797 RKNSRQPSAVS
+797 RNLPTP
-808 RQQNS
+808 
-813 DQRSALSRKPIRGLR
+813 DRSAEDG
-828 RSQQESVTSTESLLT
+828 SQVAARTA
-843 EGFRKPK
+843 
-850 VSESHSTTH
+850 
-859 TVLNETQ
+859 LNNAQ
-866 AQIFEEWPA
+866 AKIFEEWPA
-875 DAATWLAE
+875 NAATWLAE
-883 NGFAVSVLPKHNP
+883 NGFAVPVLPEHNP

-908 ILSPAADTI
+908 ILSPAEDTI
-917 YYIREGIPLENQKI
+917 YYIREGVPLENQKI
-931 RLTAS
+931 RLIAS

-948 DGELIFQGS
+948 DGELIFQGN

-966 ARGKHVLTCVDAEG
+966 VRGKHVLTCVDAEG

>member
-1 MNSFQFSVFSFQLRG
+1 MMNSFQFSVFSFQLRG
-16 VLAWAFPPRLTKP
+16 FRLTSP
-29 TCNLNHRLDSDTTQQ
+29 SSNRHPLFGRLMTVMLSF
-44 STSRWLKPTTDNRQ
+44 L
-58 PPFRRLIT
+58 LI
-66 LILPLLFIV
+66 II
-75 VLFMLANWCF
+75 LFMLANWCF

-114 DGMWRI
+114 DGMWRF
-120 ATSSQQP
+120 SHQSQQIFNKSAP
-127 AISKL
+127 SL
-132 TAERIGQ
+132 TQ
-139 QPVLMADSHLPK
+139 NSHYGT
-151 NPFTDSRRLMADSHL
+151 NATTDTYSPL
-166 LHQAILTSEDRWFY
+166 LHQAILISEDRWFY

-187 VSIATAFYDNLK
+187 ISIATAIYDNLK

-220 KARSIPNKLI
+220 KARNIPNKFI
-230 EMFRALQLEHAY
+230 EMFRAFQLEHAY
-242 SKSEILTSYFNMLPY
+242 SKSEILTFYFNMLPY

-276 HALSL
+276 HTLSL

-307 KARKKV
+307 KAREKV
-313 LNRLLARRQISERQW
+313 LNRLLARRQISEQQW

-336 PHKRHPLPFKAPHL
+336 PHKRYPLPFKAPHL
-350 SRLLVKHAKS
+350 SRLLIKENRKKFGVRDPSHS
-360 TTDDRIYTTI
+360 RITNGRIHTTI
-370 DAQVQETAVRI
+370 DAKVQDTAAR
-381 LREYLDAERKPNLR
+381 LLNEYLVDAARKPSLR

-407 MDTQS
+407 MDTQN
-412 RQVLA
+412 RHILA

-422 DFFDRSALGQIN
+422 DFFDRKALGQIN

-471 TYAGYEPVNYDGK
+471 TYADYTPVNYDGK

-504 NLNARLKNRTSNSPP
+504 NLNARLKNR
-519 IQDSKARVGGSTLH
+519 TLH

-584 MLSRNSRRK
+584 TK
-593 NSSQPSAVSS
+593 PHQP
-603 QKDSQYTGNRKPK
+603 KTENY
-616 AERER
+616 
-621 SKRPENQSL
+621 SK
-630 QRLLRKET
+630 RLLRQET
-638 CFIITEMLTNA
+638 SFIITEMLTNS
-649 QLPTNTVRNA
+649 QLPTNTVKNP

-688 YSPKLTIGVWL
+688 YSPTFTIGVWL
-699 GNFNGKG
+699 GNFDGKG
-706 VPMLSG
+706 TPMLSG

-725 ALTGQDM
+725 ALTGQDT
-732 HGWFTEPEQL
+732 HHWFTKPEQL
-742 KTRQVCA
+742 KTRQVCT

-756 SHCPVHKEDVYIPG
+756 PHCPTHKEDVYIPG
-770 ISSVAVCTIHKRIY
+770 VSSVTVCAIHKPIY
-784 VDEATGYSLCSHC
+784 VDESTGYSLCSHC
-797 RKNSRQPSAVS
+797 WNLPTADRSSNYGNLGTAPLHSAGVFDEVRLASEAQRVLTSPDTLVKRSGTRPSVNS
-808 RQQNS
+808 
-813 DQRSALSRKPIRGLR
+813 LK
-828 RSQQESVTSTESLLT
+828 
-843 EGFRKPK
+843 
-850 VSESHSTTH
+850 
-859 TVLNETQ
+859 
-866 AQIFEEWPA
+866 IFEEWPA

-883 NGFAVSVLPKHNP
+883 NGFAVSVLPAHNP
-896 LCTGTIAGNAPI
+896 LCTGTISGNAPI
-908 ILSPAADTI
+908 ILSPAEDTT
-917 YYIREGIPLENQKI
+917 YYIREGVSLENQKI

-948 DGELIFQGS
+948 DGELIFQGN

-966 ARGKHVLTCVDAEG
+966 TRGKHVLTCVDAEG
-980 RSATRPLHISLIR
+980 RSATRPLHISVIR

>member
-1 MNSFQFSVFSFQLRG
+1 MPGRISKPQACNNGAGDSN
-16 VLAWAFPPRLTKP
+16 TKIAKF
-29 TCNLNHRLDSDTTQQ
+29 TETMTYLQGIIKKML
-44 STSRWLKPTTDNRQ
+44 
-58 PPFRRLIT
+58 PFLLIV
-66 LILPLLFIV
+66 ILFI
-75 VLFMLANWCF
+75 LANWCF

-104 GEWLRAFLAD
+104 GEWLRAFLAA

-120 ATSSQQP
+120 AVGFHQP
-127 AISKL
+127 SAVSKTVL
-132 TAERIGQ
+132 TAKQ
-139 QPVLMADSHLPK
+139 ADNYSP
-151 NPFTDSRRLMADSHL
+151 L

-220 KARSIPNKLI
+220 KARTIPNKLI
-230 EMFRALQLEHAY
+230 EMFRALQLEHTY
-242 SKSEILTSYFNMLPY
+242 SKSEILTFYFNMLPY

-281 GEAAL
+281 GEVAL

-307 KARKKV
+307 KAREKV
-313 LNRLLARRQISERQW
+313 LNRLLAHRQISKQQW

-336 PHKRHPLPFKAPHL
+336 PHKRHPLPFKAAHL
-350 SRLLVKHAKS
+350 SRMLVKENRWRVKPS
-360 TTDDRIYTTI
+360 TTNGRIYTTI
-370 DAQVQETAVRI
+370 DAKVQETAARI
-381 LREYLDAERKPNLR
+381 LREYLDAERKPSLR

-412 RQVLA
+412 RHVLA

-504 NLNARLKNRTSNSPP
+504 NLNARLKN
-519 IQDSKARVGGSTLH
+519 VTLH

-546 AQKYGL
+546 ARKYGL

-574 NMGEFGPYQL
+574 NTGEFGPYQL
-584 MLSRNSRRK
+584 TLSEPIFHQTSSDLAEGSR
-593 NSSQPSAVSS
+593 A
-603 QKDSQYTGNRKPK
+603 G
-616 AERER
+616 AR
-621 SKRPENQSL
+621 SYNKSGA

-638 CFIITEMLTNA
+638 SSIITEMLTNS
-649 QLPTNTVRNA
+649 QLPTNTVRNP

-699 GNFNGKG
+699 GNFDGKG
-706 VPMLSG
+706 APMLSG

-725 ALTGQDM
+725 ALTGQDT
-732 HGWFTEPEQL
+732 HRWFTNPEQL

-756 SHCPVHKEDVYIPG
+756 SHCPVHKEDMYIPG

-784 VDEATGYSLCSHC
+784 VDKTTGYSLCSHC
-797 RKNSRQPSAVS
+797 WNLPTVDRRMELEQHPSKNIRPTNDAQSR
-808 RQQNS
+808 
-813 DQRSALSRKPIRGLR
+813 
-828 RSQQESVTSTESLLT
+828 
-843 EGFRKPK
+843 
-850 VSESHSTTH
+850 
-859 TVLNETQ
+859 
-866 AQIFEEWPA
+866 IFEEWPA

-883 NGFAVSVLPKHNP
+883 NGFAVSVLPEHNP

-908 ILSPAADTI
+908 ILSPAEDTI

-980 RSATRPLHISLIR
+980 RSATRPLHISSIR

>member
-1 MNSFQFSVFSFQLRG
+1 MG
-16 VLAWAFPPRLTKP
+16 IWALFHYVSQWYLVYVNAIGDLFAQKTGPSA
-29 TCNLNHRLDSDTTQQ
+29 DG
-44 STSRWLKPTTDNRQ
+44 
-58 PPFRRLIT
+58 FRRLTAILLT
-66 LILPLLFIV
+66 VDYQKKCKKIVWLLPLLLIAM
-75 VLFMLANWCF
+75 LFMLGNWCF

-114 DGMWRI
+114 DGMWRFSRQ
-120 ATSSQQP
+120 SSV
-127 AISKL
+127 ISHQSQEVFDKPVRSLTDNRKL
-132 TAERIGQ
+132 I
-139 QPVLMADSHLPK
+139 
-151 NPFTDSRRLMADSHL
+151 TDNYL

-220 KARSIPNKLI
+220 KARNIPNKLI
-230 EMFRALQLEHAY
+230 EMFRALQLEHTY
-242 SKSEILTSYFNMLPY
+242 SKSEILTFYFNMLPY

-276 HALSL
+276 HTLSL

-307 KARKKV
+307 KAREKV
-313 LNRLLARRQISERQW
+313 LNRLLARRQISKQQW

-350 SRLLVKHAKS
+350 SRMLVKENRWKKFGVTNPSHNWK
-360 TTDDRIYTTI
+360 TDGRIYTTI
-370 DAQVQETAVRI
+370 DAKVQETAVRI
-381 LREYLDAERKPNLR
+381 LCEYLDAERKPSLR

-401 TGAIIV
+401 TGAIVV

-412 RQVLA
+412 RHILA

-422 DFFDRSALGQIN
+422 DFFDRRALGQIN

-504 NLNARLKNRTSNSPP
+504 NLNARLENRTANTTP
-519 IQDSKARVGGSTLH
+519 IQDHKARVGGSTLH
-533 AFLKQAGISTLAP
+533 AFLKRAGISTLEP
-546 AQKYGL
+546 ARKYGL

-574 NMGEFGPYQL
+574 NMGEFGRYQL
-584 MLSRNSRRK
+584 TLPR
-593 NSSQPSAVSS
+593 NSSQ
-603 QKDSQYTGNRKPK
+603 KNGNQPTAKS
-616 AERER
+616 EHSE
-621 SKRPENQSL
+621 SPESHFT

-638 CFIITEMLTNA
+638 SFIITEMLTNS
-649 QLPTNTVRNA
+649 QLPTNTVRNP

-699 GNFNGKG
+699 GNFDGKG
-706 VPMLSG
+706 APMLSG

-725 ALTGQDM
+725 ALTGQDT
-732 HGWFTEPEQL
+732 HRWFTEPEQL
-742 KTRQVCA
+742 KTRRVCA

-756 SHCPVHKEDVYIPG
+756 SHCPAHKEDVYIPG
-770 ISSVAVCTIHKRIY
+770 ISSVAVCAIHKRIY
-784 VDEATGYSLCSHC
+784 IDETTGYSLCSHC
-797 RKNSRQPSAVS
+797 RISNYGNLDTAPLHSAVALGEI
-808 RQQNS
+808 QPAPGT
-813 DQRSALSRKPIRGLR
+813 QRVLTSPDPLVK
-828 RSQQESVTSTESLLT
+828 RSGTRTRVDSLKL
-843 EGFRKPK
+843 
-850 VSESHSTTH
+850 
-859 TVLNETQ
+859 
-866 AQIFEEWPA
+866 FEEWPA
-875 DAATWLAE
+875 HAATWLAE
-883 NGFAVSVLPKHNP
+883 NGFAVSVLPEHNP
-896 LCTGTIAGNAPI
+896 LCTGTIAGNAPV
-908 ILSPAADTI
+908 ILSPAEDTI

-948 DGELIFQGS
+948 DGELIFQGN

-966 ARGKHVLTCVDAEG
+966 DRGKHVLTCVDAEG
-980 RSATRPLHISLIR
+980 RSATRPLHISVIR

>member
-16 VLAWAFPPRLTKP
+16 VFAWAFPPRLTNP
-29 TCNLNHRLDSDTTQQ
+29 S
-44 STSRWLKPTTDNRQ
+44 DNRQ
-58 PPFRRLIT
+58 PLFRKLIT
-66 LILPLLFIV
+66 VMLPFLLILILL
-75 VLFMLANWCF
+75 MLANWCF

-139 QPVLMADSHLPK
+139 QPVPMADSHLPK

-187 VSIATAFYDNLK
+187 VSIATAIYDNLK

-220 KARSIPNKLI
+220 KARNIPNKLI
-230 EMFRALQLEHAY
+230 EMFRALQLEHTY
-242 SKSEILTSYFNMLPY
+242 SKSEILTFYFNMLPY

-276 HALSL
+276 HTLSL

-307 KARKKV
+307 KAREKV
-313 LNRLLARRQISERQW
+313 LNRLLAHRQISEQQW
-328 QEAVQEPI
+328 QEALQEPI
-336 PHKRHPLPFKAPHL
+336 PHKRYPLPFKAPHL
-350 SRLLVKHAKS
+350 SRMLVKHAKS
-360 TTDDRIYTTI
+360 TTTNGRVYTTI
-370 DAQVQETAVRI
+370 DAKVQETAVRI
-381 LREYLDAERKPNLR
+381 LNEYLVDAERKPSLR

-407 MDTQS
+407 MDTQN
-412 RQVLA
+412 RHVLA

-422 DFFDRSALGQIN
+422 DFFDQKALGQIN

-471 TYAGYEPVNYDGK
+471 TYAGYTPVNYNGK
-484 YNGYVTARQALA
+484 YNGYVTTRQALA

-504 NLNARLKNRTSNSPP
+504 NLNARLKN
-519 IQDSKARVGGSTLH
+519 VTLH

-584 MLSRNSRRK
+584 TLPR
-593 NSSQPSAVSS
+593 NSSQAQEGSERLIPL
-603 QKDSQYTGNRKPK
+603 NRRFPT
-616 AERER
+616 AESER
-621 SKRPENQSL
+621 SERPENYFS
-630 QRLLRKET
+630 QRLLQKET
-638 CFIITEMLTNA
+638 SFIITEMLTNS
-649 QLPTNTVRNA
+649 QLPTNTVKNP

-688 YSPKLTIGVWL
+688 YSPTLTIGVWL
-699 GNFNGKG
+699 GNFDGKG
-706 VPMLSG
+706 TPLLSG

-725 ALTGQDM
+725 ALTGQDT
-732 HGWFTEPEQL
+732 HRWFTKPEQL
-742 KTRQVCA
+742 KTRQICA
-749 LSGAPVS
+749 LSGAPIS
-756 SHCPVHKEDVYIPG
+756 PHCPIHKEGVYIPG
-770 ISSVAVCTIHKRIY
+770 ISSVAVCAIHKRIY
-784 VDEATGYSLCSHC
+784 VDETTGYSLCSHC
-797 RKNSRQPSAVS
+797 RKNSRQPSATS
-808 RQQNS
+808 
-813 DQRSALSRKPIRGLR
+813 
-828 RSQQESVTSTESLLT
+828 SQKDSQYTES
-843 EGFRKPK
+843 
-850 VSESHSTTH
+850 HATTR
-859 TVLNETQ
+859 TSFNEAQ
-866 AQIFEEWPA
+866 AKIFEEWPA

-883 NGFAVSVLPKHNP
+883 NGFAVSVLPEHNP
-896 LCTGTIAGNAPI
+896 LCTGTIAGNAPV
-908 ILSPAADTI
+908 ILSPAEDTI
-917 YYIREGIPLENQKI
+917 YYIREGVPLENQKI
-931 RLTAS
+931 RLIAS

-957 AGEQYWLTP
+957 AGQQYWLTP

>member
-1 MNSFQFSVFSFQLRG
+1 MNSFQFSVFSS
-16 VLAWAFPPRLTKP
+16 RL
-29 TCNLNHRLDSDTTQQ
+29 SG
-44 STSRWLKPTTDNRQ
+44 SLKPTTDRRQ
-58 PPFRRLIT
+58 PPFRRLMT
-66 LILPLLFIV
+66 LILPLLLIVILFI
-75 VLFMLANWCF
+75 LANWCF

-114 DGMWRI
+114 DGMWRFSRQSSVI
-120 ATSSQQP
+120 SHQSQEVFDKPNTS
-127 AISKL
+127 L
-132 TAERIGQ
+132 T
-139 QPVLMADSHLPK
+139 D
-151 NPFTDSRRLMADSHL
+151 NYL
-166 LHQAILTSEDRWFY
+166 LHQAILTSEDKWFY

-187 VSIATAFYDNLK
+187 VSIATAIYDNLK

-220 KARSIPNKLI
+220 KARNIPNKLI

-242 SKSEILTSYFNMLPY
+242 SKSEILTFYFNMLPY
-257 GGNIVGTAAASRFY
+257 GGNIVGTAAASRLY

-281 GEAAL
+281 GETAL

-307 KARKKV
+307 KAREKV
-313 LNRLLARRQISERQW
+313 LNRLLTRRQISEQQW

-336 PHKRHPLPFKAPHL
+336 PNKRHPLPFKAPHL
-350 SRLLVKHAKS
+350 SRMLVKENHWLAKS
-360 TTDDRIYTTI
+360 TKEGRIYTTI
-370 DAQVQETAVRI
+370 DAKVQDTAARI
-381 LREYLDAERKPNLR
+381 LNEYLVDAERKPSLR

-407 MDTQS
+407 MDTQN
-412 RQVLA
+412 RHILA

-422 DFFDRSALGQIN
+422 DFFDQKALGQIN
-434 GTLAPRSPGSAL
+434 GTLARRSPGSAL

-471 TYAGYEPVNYDGK
+471 THADYTPVNYDGK

-504 NLNARLKNRTSNSPP
+504 NLKARLEN
-519 IQDSKARVGGSTLH
+519 VTLH

-546 AQKYGL
+546 ARKYGL

-584 MLSRNSRRK
+584 TKSRQLTDNLSK
-593 NSSQPSAVSS
+593 
-603 QKDSQYTGNRKPK
+603 
-616 AERER
+616 
-621 SKRPENQSL
+621 
-630 QRLLRKET
+630 RLLRKET
-638 CFIITEMLTNA
+638 SFIITEMLTKS
-649 QLPTNTVRNA
+649 QLPTNTVKNP

-668 PKIAWK
+668 PKLAWK

-688 YSPKLTIGVWL
+688 YSPTLTIGIWL
-699 GNFNGKG
+699 GNFDGKG
-706 VPMLSG
+706 TPMLSG

-725 ALTGQDM
+725 ALTGQDT
-732 HGWFTEPEQL
+732 HRWFTKPEQL

-756 SHCPVHKEDVYIPG
+756 QHCPTHKEDVYIPG
-770 ISSVAVCTIHKRIY
+770 ISSVAVCAIHKRIY

-797 RKNSRQPSAVS
+797 WISNHGKKA
-808 RQQNS
+808 
-813 DQRSALSRKPIRGLR
+813 
-828 RSQQESVTSTESLLT
+828 E
-843 EGFRKPK
+843 
-850 VSESHSTTH
+850 
-859 TVLNETQ
+859 

-875 DAATWLAE
+875 EAATWLAE
-883 NGFAVSVLPKHNP
+883 NGFAVSVLPAHNP

-908 ILSPAADTI
+908 ILSPTEDTI
-917 YYIREGIPLENQKI
+917 YYIREGVPLENQKI
-931 RLTAS
+931 RLIAS

-941 QDLFWFL
+941 QGLFWFL
-948 DGELIFQGS
+948 DGELIFQGN
-957 AGEQYWLTP
+957 AGEEYWLTP
-966 ARGKHVLTCVDAEG
+966 ARGKHMLTCVDAEG
-980 RSATRPLHISLIR
+980 RAATRPLHISLIQ

>member
-1 MNSFQFSVFSFQLRG
+1 MMKNSYQSEPSTRLRYNTAKHELGIRVFSYQFWHNLWQ
-16 VLAWAFPPRLTKP
+16 VCFRLP
-29 TCNLNHRLDSDTTQQ
+29 LQGLL
-44 STSRWLKPTTDNRQ
+44 LKTVN
-58 PPFRRLIT
+58 RRLIT
-66 LILPLLFIV
+66 LMLPLFLIIT
-75 VLFMLANWCF
+75 LSMLANWCF

-114 DGMWRI
+114 DSMWRFSRQLSVI
-120 ATSSQQP
+120 SYQSQEVFDKPDTS
-127 AISKL
+127 L
-132 TAERIGQ
+132 TENSYREA
-139 QPVLMADSHLPK
+139 
-151 NPFTDSRRLMADSHL
+151 NTTTDNYF
-166 LHQAILTSEDRWFY
+166 LHQAMLTSEDRWFY

-187 VSIATAFYDNLK
+187 VSIATALYDNLK

-213 LARLMEP
+213 VARLMEP
-220 KARSIPNKLI
+220 KARNIPNKLI
-230 EMFRALQLEHAY
+230 EMFRALQLEHTY
-242 SKSEILTSYFNMLPY
+242 SKSEILTFYFNMLPY

-307 KARKKV
+307 KAREKV
-313 LNRLLARRQISERQW
+313 LNRLLARRQISEQQW
-328 QEAVQEPI
+328 QEATQEPI
-336 PHKRHPLPFKAPHL
+336 PRKRYPLPFKAPHL
-350 SRLLVKHAKS
+350 SRMLVKENRSHAKPYPS
-360 TTDDRIYTTI
+360 TRLPHLQRHEWMGKTDGRIYTTI
-370 DAQVQETAVRI
+370 DARVQETAVRI
-381 LREYLDAERKPNLR
+381 LSEYLEAERKLSLR

-407 MDTQS
+407 MDTQN
-412 RQVLA
+412 RHVLA

-422 DFFDRSALGQIN
+422 DFFDREALGQVN

-454 MEEGLITPETL
+454 MEQGLITPETL
-465 LFDVPV
+465 LFDVPI
-471 TYAGYEPVNYDGK
+471 TYAGYEPVNYNGK

-504 NLNARLKNRTSNSPP
+504 NLNARLKNRTSNSTP
-519 IQDSKARVGGSTLH
+519 IQHSKARVGGSTLH

-561 NLLELTTLYAGLA
+561 NLLELTTLYVGLA
-574 NMGEFGPYQL
+574 NMGEFGSYQL
-584 MLSRNSRRK
+584 TLPRDSRRGEVTSPLQGFRK
-593 NSSQPSAVSS
+593 PRVENHSSQH
-603 QKDSQYTGNRKPK
+603 
-616 AERER
+616 
-621 SKRPENQSL
+621 
-630 QRLLRKET
+630 LLRKET
-638 CFIITEMLTNA
+638 SFIITEMLTDS
-649 QLPTNTVRNA
+649 QLPTNTVKNP

-688 YSPKLTIGVWL
+688 YSPTLTIGVWL

-706 VPMLSG
+706 APMLSG
-712 TDAATPILFALFT
+712 AEAATPILFALFT
-725 ALTGQDM
+725 ALTGQDT
-732 HGWFTEPEQL
+732 HRWFTKPEQL

-756 SHCPVHKEDVYIPG
+756 SHCPIHKDDVYIPG
-770 ISSVAVCTIHKRIY
+770 ISSVAVCTIHKRIH

-797 RKNSRQPSAVS
+797 RKNSRQRSAVS
-808 RQQNS
+808 SQKDSQYTE
-813 DQRSALSRKPIRGLR
+813 SRKP
-828 RSQQESVTSTESLLT
+828 
-843 EGFRKPK
+843 KA
-850 VSESHSTTH
+850 ESHFTTG
-859 TVLNETQ
+859 TSLKDAQ

-875 DAATWLAE
+875 NAATWLAE
-883 NGFAVSVLPKHNP
+883 NGFAVPVLPKHNP

-908 ILSPAADTI
+908 ILSPAEDTI
-917 YYIREGIPLENQKI
+917 YYIREGVPLENQKI
-931 RLTAS
+931 RLIAS

-948 DGELIFQGS
+948 DGELIFQGN

-966 ARGKHVLTCVDAEG
+966 TKGKHVLTCVDAEG
-980 RSATRPLHISLIR
+980 RSATRPLHISVFN

>member
-1 MNSFQFSVFSFQLRG
+1 MGIRALFHYVSQWYLVYVNAIRDLFAQKTGPSADG
-16 VLAWAFPPRLTKP
+16 
-29 TCNLNHRLDSDTTQQ
+29 
-44 STSRWLKPTTDNRQ
+44 
-58 PPFRRLIT
+58 FRRLTAILLT
-66 LILPLLFIV
+66 ADYQKKCKKIVWLLPLLLIAT
-75 VLFMLANWCF
+75 LFMLANWCF

-104 GEWLRAFLAD
+104 GEWLRTFLAD

-120 ATSSQQP
+120 AVSRQQSAVSQKTSSLTVSDNRQP
-127 AISKL
+127 TAI
-132 TAERIGQ
+132 
-139 QPVLMADSHLPK
+139 
-151 NPFTDSRRLMADSHL
+151 FTDSRQAPIADSHL

-220 KARSIPNKLI
+220 KARNIPNKLI
-230 EMFRALQLEHAY
+230 EMFRALQLEHTY
-242 SKSEILTSYFNMLPY
+242 SKSEILTFYFNMLPY

-276 HALSL
+276 HTLSL

-307 KARKKV
+307 KARERV
-313 LNRLLARRQISERQW
+313 LNRLLARRQISEQQW

-350 SRLLVKHAKS
+350 SRLLVKENGKKFGVRNPSHKS
-360 TTDDRIYTTI
+360 TTDGRIYTTI
-370 DAQVQETAVRI
+370 DAKVQETALRI
-381 LREYLDAERKPNLR
+381 LREYLDAERKPNVR

-407 MDTQS
+407 MDTQNHH
-412 RQVLA
+412 VLA

-422 DFFDRSALGQIN
+422 DFFDRRALGQIN

-454 MEEGLITPETL
+454 IEEGLITPETL

-471 TYAGYEPVNYDGK
+471 TYAGYKPVNYDGK

-504 NLNARLKNRTSNSPP
+504 NLNARLKNRTTHLKKHPSKNTP
-519 IQDSKARVGGSTLH
+519 IQDHKARVDGSALH
-533 AFLKQAGISTLAP
+533 GFLKRAGISTLAP

-574 NMGEFGPYQL
+574 NMGEFGRYQL
-584 MLSRNSRRK
+584 TLPR
-593 NSSQPSAVSS
+593 NSSQKHGNQPSDES
-603 QKDSQYTGNRKPK
+603 
-616 AERER
+616 E
-621 SKRPENQSL
+621 RPESHFS

-638 CFIITEMLTNA
+638 SFIITDMLTNS
-649 QLPTNTVRNA
+649 QLPTNTVRNP
-659 EAFERTMNL
+659 EAFERSMNL

-699 GNFNGKG
+699 GNFDGKG
-706 VPMLSG
+706 APMLSG

-725 ALTGQDM
+725 ALTGQET
-732 HGWFTEPEQL
+732 HRWFTEPEQL
-742 KTRQVCA
+742 KTRRVCA
-749 LSGAPVS
+749 LSGAPLS
-756 SHCPVHKEDVYIPG
+756 SHCPAHKEDVYIPG

-784 VDEATGYSLCSHC
+784 VDETTGYSLCSHC
-797 RKNSRQPSAVS
+797 RISNYGNLGTAPLHSAVVLPAPGT
-808 RQQNS
+808 
-813 DQRSALSRKPIRGLR
+813 QRVLTSPDTLVK
-828 RSQQESVTSTESLLT
+828 RSGTRTRVDSLKL
-843 EGFRKPK
+843 
-850 VSESHSTTH
+850 
-859 TVLNETQ
+859 
-866 AQIFEEWPA
+866 FEEWPA

-883 NGFAVSVLPKHNP
+883 NGFAVSVLPEHNP
-896 LCTGTIAGNAPI
+896 LCTGTIAGNAPV
-908 ILSPAADTI
+908 ILSPTEDTT
-917 YYIREGIPLENQKI
+917 YYIREEIPLENQKI

-948 DGELIFQGS
+948 DGELIFQGN
-957 AGEQYWLTP
+957 AGKQYWLTP
-966 ARGKHVLTCVDAEG
+966 AKGKHVLTCVDAEG
-980 RSATRPLHISLIR
+980 RSATRPLHISVIR